1 MSITRVLRW
10 SPDHLGDEGPLAGG
24 LLGPARPSDDR
35 GSSGP
40 SSPKRNGAARWPHVR
55 GAIRL
60 RPRRRSGSP
69 ARRWAGG
76 ALVLADAS
84 AMLLAMAAAGSWSA
98 AAWSYGGA
106 VLISLGVSGAYRP
119 RICLQ
124 ALPELP
130 RLVGRLAVPTLL
142 LMPFGLIGLD
152 KAIFLQVPFVVIAL
166 CTARILAYAGLRLGR
181 RTGHLKEP
189 TLIVG
194 AGTVAVELAR
204 LMRQHPE
211 YGLEPLGF
219 VDGPAENGRLPLPH
233 LGSIQQLELILRR
246 FDVHRVVVAF
256 GRVREADW
264 VSVMRTAVVNGVEVH
279 VVPRFFDIGMASTGT
294 GTDQI
299 WGIPLCRVRRSVLHS
314 AAWRT
319 KRILDLAC
327 ASLLL
332 VVSAPLLA
340 LIALA
345 VRCSSPGPVLYRQ
358 RRIGQ
363 HGREFDLIKF
373 RSMSI
378 YHDGATSW
386 EATKE
391 HQTAVGRWLRRTS
404 LDELPQLWNVA
415 RGDMS
420 LVGPRPE
427 RPQFVA
433 CFTSDIPGYGDRHRF
448 PVGLTGWAQIHGL
461 RGNETSLTER
471 VRFDNLY
478 IEGWSPW
485 LDIVTLLRTVG
496 AVVRMALKPLPSDR
510 VGRRPAVSVS
520 GRFLEATGYDGEPSG
535 RRHQDDHLVG
545 QSPVRPHS

>member
-1 MSITRVLRW
+1 
-10 SPDHLGDEGPLAGG
+10 
-24 LLGPARPSDDR
+24 
-35 GSSGP
+35 
-40 SSPKRNGAARWPHVR
+40 VR
-55 GAIRL
+55 GTLI
-60 RPRRRSGSP
+60 
-69 ARRWAGG
+69 
-76 ALVLADAS
+76 LADTG
-84 AMLLAMAAAGSWSA
+84 AMLLAMTATGSWSA
-98 AAWSYGGA
+98 AAWLYCGA
-106 VLISLGVSGAYRP
+106 VLISLGVSGAYQP
-119 RICLQ
+119 RLCLQ

-142 LMPFGLIGLD
+142 LMPFGLTGLEQ
-152 KAIFLQVPFVVIAL
+152 AVFLQVPFVVIAL
-166 CTARILAYAGLRLGR
+166 CAARILAYASLRLGR

-194 AGTVAVELAR
+194 AGRVAVELAR
-204 LMRQHPE
+204 LMKQHPE

-264 VSVMRTAVVNGVEVH
+264 VSVMRTAVVNGVEIH

-314 AAWRT
+314 AAWRA

-327 ASLLL
+327 AGLLL
-332 VVSAPLLA
+332 LLSAPLLA

-345 VRCSSPGPVLYRQ
+345 VRCSSPGPILYRQ
-358 RRIGQ
+358 CRIGQ
-363 HGREFDLIKF
+363 HGREFDVIKF
-373 RSMSI
+373 RSMRTD
-378 YHDGATSW
+378 HDGDTSW
-386 EATKE
+386 EATE
-391 HQTAVGRWLRRTS
+391 AHQTLVGRWLRRTS
-404 LDELPQLWNVA
+404 LDELPQLWNVV

-433 CFTSDIPGYGDRHRF
+433 RFTTDIPGYGDRHRL

-485 LDIVTLLRTVG
+485 LDIVTLLRTIG
-496 AVVRMALKPLPSDR
+496 AVVRMALKPLPFDG
-510 VGRRPAVSVS
+510 VGQRPAHPVPD
-520 GRFLEATGYDGEPSG
+520 RPREAQGHGHGKPSG
-535 RRHQDDHLVG
+535 SHHQDDYLLGH
-545 QSPVRPHS
+545 SPAWPHP

>member
-1 MSITRVLRW
+1 
-10 SPDHLGDEGPLAGG
+10 
-24 LLGPARPSDDR
+24 
-35 GSSGP
+35 
-40 SSPKRNGAARWPHVR
+40 VR
-55 GAIRL
+55 GTLI
-60 RPRRRSGSP
+60 
-69 ARRWAGG
+69 
-76 ALVLADAS
+76 LADTGAI
-84 AMLLAMAAAGSWSA
+84 LLAMTVAGSWSA
-98 AAWSYGGA
+98 AAWLYGGA
-106 VLISLGVSGAYRP
+106 VLISLGVSGAYQP

-130 RLVGRLAVPTLL
+130 GLVGRLAVPTLL
-142 LMPFGLIGLD
+142 LMPLGLIGLEQ
-152 KAIFLQVPFVVIAL
+152 AIFLQVPLVVTAL
-166 CTARILAYAGLRLGR
+166 CAARMLAYAGLRLGR
-181 RTGHLKEP
+181 RAGHLKEP

-194 AGTVAVELAR
+194 AGTVAVELTW
-204 LMRQHPE
+204 LMKQHPE

-219 VDGPAENGRLPLPH
+219 VDGPSENGRLPLPH
-233 LGSIQQLELILRR
+233 LGSIGELEEVLRR

-264 VSVMRTAVVNGVEVH
+264 VSVMRTAVVNGVEIH

-319 KRILDLAC
+319 KRILDIAC

-332 VVSAPLLA
+332 LLSAPLLA
-340 LIALA
+340 LIAFA
-345 VRCSSPGPVLYRQ
+345 VRCSSPGPILYRQ

-373 RSMSI
+373 RSMRTH
-378 YHDGATSW
+378 HDGATSW
-386 EATKE
+386 EATE
-391 HQTAVGRWLRRTS
+391 AHQTAVGRWLRRAS
-404 LDELPQLWNVA
+404 LDELPQLWNVL

-433 CFTSDIPGYGDRHRF
+433 RFTTDIPGYGDRHRL

-478 IEGWSPW
+478 IEGWSLW

-496 AVVRMALKPLPSDR
+496 AVVRMMFKPLSLDG
-510 VGRRPAVSVS
+510 VGRRRPRPAP
-520 GRFLEATGYDGEPSG
+520 GRLLEATGYDRGRPSA
-535 RRHQDDHLVG
+535 RRRQDDHLVG
-545 QSPVRPHS
+545 QSPARPRAPERHATSS

>member
-1 MSITRVLRW
+1 VGTDEPGGTIPAGP
-10 SPDHLGDEGPLAGG
+10 PDDAG
-24 LLGPARPSDDR
+24 L
-35 GSSGP
+35 SSP
-40 SSPKRNGAARWPHVR
+40 SSPKRDATARSPRAR

-60 RPRRRSGSP
+60 RPRGRSGSP
-69 ARRWAGG
+69 ARRWVRGT
-76 ALVLADAS
+76 LVLADMG
-84 AMLLAMAAAGSWSA
+84 AMLLAMTTAGSWSA
-98 AAWSYGGA
+98 AAWMYGGA
-106 VLISLGVSGAYRP
+106 VLISLGVSGAYQP

-142 LMPFGLIGLD
+142 LMPFGLIGLEQ
-152 KAIFLQVPFVVIAL
+152 AIFLQVPFVVAAL
-166 CTARILAYAGLRLGR
+166 CAARTLAYAGLRLGR

-204 LMRQHPE
+204 LMKQHPE

-219 VDGPAENGRLPLPH
+219 VDSPAENGRLPLPH
-233 LGSIQQLELILRR
+233 LGPIGELELILRR

-256 GRVREADW
+256 GQVREADW
-264 VSVMRTAVVNGVEVH
+264 VSVMRTAVVNGVEIH

-319 KRILDLAC
+319 KRILDLTC

-332 VVSAPLLA
+332 LVSAPFLA

-345 VRCSSPGPVLYRQ
+345 VRCSSPGPILYCQ

-373 RSMSI
+373 RSMCT
-378 YHDGATSW
+378 HHNGAISW
-386 EATKE
+386 EATE
-391 HQTAVGRWLRRTS
+391 AHQTAVGRWLRRTS
-404 LDELPQLWNVA
+404 LDELPQLWNVV

-433 CFTSDIPGYGDRHRF
+433 RFMTDIPGYGDRHRF

-496 AVVRMALKPLPSDR
+496 AVVRMALKPLPFHGR
-510 VGRRPAVSVS
+510 VGRRLAHSL
-520 GRFLEATGYDGEPSG
+520 GRPLEATGYRGKPS
-535 RRHQDDHLVG
+535 RRHHQDGHLIG
-545 QSPVRPHS
+545 HSPARPHS

>member
-1 MSITRVLRW
+1 VGT
-10 SPDHLGDEGPLAGG
+10 DEPGGTIPAGP
-24 LLGPARPSDDR
+24 PNDR
-35 GSSGP
+35 GLRSP
-40 SSPKRNGAARWPHVR
+40 SSPERDGTTRWPRTR
-55 GAIRL
+55 GAVRL
-60 RPRRRSGSP
+60 RPRARSGSP
-69 ARRWAGG
+69 ARRWVRR
-76 ALVLADAS
+76 ALVLADTGAI
-84 AMLLAMAAAGSWSA
+84 LLAMTMAGSWSA
-98 AAWSYGGA
+98 AAWAYGGA
-106 VLISLGVSGAYRP
+106 ALISLGVSGAYRP

-124 ALPELP
+124 VLPELP

-152 KAIFLQVPFVVIAL
+152 QAIFLQVPVMAAAL
-166 CTARILAYAGLRLGR
+166 CAARTLAYAGVRFGR
-181 RTGHLKEP
+181 RAGHLKEP

-194 AGTVAVELAR
+194 AGAVAVELAR
-204 LMRQHPE
+204 LMKQHPE
-211 YGLEPLGF
+211 YGLEPIGF
-219 VDGPAENGRLPLPH
+219 VDGPSENGRLPLPH
-233 LGSIQQLELILRR
+233 LGSIRQLELVLRK

-256 GRVREADW
+256 GWVREADW
-264 VSVMRTAVVNGVEVH
+264 VSVMRTAVINDIEIH

-319 KRILDLAC
+319 KRILDLVC
-327 ASLLL
+327 ASLVLAL
-332 VVSAPLLA
+332 SAPLLA

-345 VRCSSPGPVLYRQ
+345 VRCSGPGPILYRQ

-373 RSMSI
+373 RSM
-378 YHDGATSW
+378 YMHHDGATSW
-386 EATKE
+386 EPTEA

-404 LDELPQLWNVA
+404 LDELPQLWNVV

-433 CFTSDIPGYGDRHRF
+433 RFTTDIPGYGDRHRL

-485 LDIVTLLRTVG
+485 LDIVILLRTVG
-496 AVVRMALKPLPSDR
+496 AVARMALRPLPSDSAR
-510 VGRRPAVSVS
+510 QHRLKRLPPLPGRP
-520 GRFLEATGYDGEPSG
+520 LEATGYTSGQAQG
-535 RRHQDDHLVG
+535 RRHHEM
-545 QSPVRPHS
+545 SS

>member
-1 MSITRVLRW
+1 
-10 SPDHLGDEGPLAGG
+10 
-24 LLGPARPSDDR
+24 
-35 GSSGP
+35 
-40 SSPKRNGAARWPHVR
+40 VR
-55 GAIRL
+55 GT
-60 RPRRRSGSP
+60 
-69 ARRWAGG
+69 
-76 ALVLADAS
+76 LVLADTG
-84 AMLLAMAAAGSWSA
+84 AMLLAMTAAGSWSA
-98 AAWSYGGA
+98 AAWLYGGA
-106 VLISLGVSGAYRP
+106 VLISLGVSGAYQP

-130 RLVGRLAVPTLL
+130 RLVGRLAAPTLL
-142 LMPFGLIGLD
+142 LIPFGLIGLD
-152 KAIFLQVPFVVIAL
+152 QAVFLQVPFVAAAL
-166 CTARILAYAGLRLGR
+166 CAARILAYAALRRGR
-181 RTGHLKEP
+181 RAGHLREP

-204 LMRQHPE
+204 LMKQHPE

-219 VDGPAENGRLPLPH
+219 VDSPAEHGRLPLPH
-233 LGSIQQLELILRR
+233 LGSIRELELVLRR

-256 GRVREADW
+256 GQVREADW
-264 VSVMRTAVVNGVEVH
+264 VSVMRTAVVNGVEIH

-294 GTDQI
+294 GMDQI

-327 ASLLL
+327 AGLLL
-332 VVSAPLLA
+332 LLSAPLLA

-345 VRCSSPGPVLYRQ
+345 VRCSSLGPILYRQ

-373 RSMSI
+373 RSMRI
-378 YHDGATSW
+378 DHDGDTSW
-386 EATKE
+386 EATE
-391 HQTAVGRWLRRTS
+391 AHQTVVGRWLRHTS
-404 LDELPQLWNVA
+404 LDELPQLWNVV

-433 CFTSDIPGYGDRHRF
+433 RFTTDIPGYGDRHRL

-485 LDIVTLLRTVG
+485 LDIVTLLRTIG
-496 AVVRMALKPLPSDR
+496 AVVRMALQPLPFDG
-510 VGRRPAVSVS
+510 VGRRPTHAVPD
-520 GRFLEATGYDGEPSG
+520 RPLEQPDSTTAGPQGGSIRRITSSATRLHDRTPEQHATS
-535 RRHQDDHLVG
+535 
-545 QSPVRPHS
+545 S

>member
-1 MSITRVLRW
+1 
-10 SPDHLGDEGPLAGG
+10 
-24 LLGPARPSDDR
+24 
-35 GSSGP
+35 
-40 SSPKRNGAARWPHVR
+40 
-55 GAIRL
+55 
-60 RPRRRSGSP
+60 
-69 ARRWAGG
+69 
-76 ALVLADAS
+76 
-84 AMLLAMAAAGSWSA
+84 MLLAMAAAGSWSA
-98 AAWSYGGA
+98 VAWVCSGAA
-106 VLISLGVSGAYRP
+106 LISLGVSGAYQP

-142 LMPFGLIGLD
+142 LMPFGLVGLEQ
-152 KAIFLQVPFVVIAL
+152 AVFLQVPFMVAAL
-166 CTARILAYAGLRLGR
+166 CAARLLAYAGLRLGR

-204 LMRQHPE
+204 LMKQHPE

-219 VDGPAENGRLPLPH
+219 VDHPSEDGRLPLPH
-233 LGSIQQLELILRR
+233 LGSIRQLEAVLQR

-264 VSVMRTAVVNGVEVH
+264 VSVMRTAVLNGVEIH
-279 VVPRFFDIGMASTGT
+279 VVPRFFDVGMASTGT

-314 AAWRT
+314 GGWRT

-327 ASLLL
+327 AGFLLL
-332 VVSAPLLA
+332 LSAPLLA
-340 LIALA
+340 VVALA
-345 VRCSSPGPVLYRQ
+345 VRCSSPGPILYRQ

-373 RSMSI
+373 RSMRPD
-378 YHDGATSW
+378 HDDETSW
-386 EATKE
+386 EATE
-391 HQTAVGRWLRRTS
+391 ADQTLVGRWLRRTS
-404 LDELPQLWNVA
+404 LDELPQLWNVV

-433 CFTSDIPGYGDRHRF
+433 RFTSDIPGYGDRHRL

-461 RGNETSLTER
+461 RGNETSLAER

-485 LDIVTLLRTVG
+485 LDIVTLLRTIS
-496 AVVRMALKPLPSDR
+496 AVVRMALKPLPFEGVDQ
-510 VGRRPAVSVS
+510 RPAYAVRDQPV
-520 GRFLEATGYDGEPSG
+520 EATRHGHDKPSG
-535 RRHQDDHLVG
+535 RHQQVAHLVG
-545 QSPVRPHS
+545 HSPVRPHP